1 MAYSHVAHD
10 CILGNSNVFANHAG
24 IAGHVIV
31 GNFTTIGALT
41 TIHQFCKIGDY
52 AFVGMNTSITMDIPA
67 FIKVAADP
75 ARVIGL
81 NAIGMSRNNLSEDA
95 IAIIKKA
102 YKLIYKKGYK
112 LEDAIKEVEKL
123 EDPVSSELQIFID
136 SIKSSERGLLR

>member
-1 MAYSHVAHD
+1 
-10 CILGNSNVFANHAG
+10 
-24 IAGHVIV
+24 
-31 GNFTTIGALT
+31 
-41 TIHQFCKIGDY
+41 
-52 AFVGMNTSITMDIPA
+52 MNTSITMDIPA

-81 NAIGMSRNNLSEDA
+81 NTIGMSRSNLSEDA

-102 YKLIYKKGYK
+102 YKLVYKKGYK